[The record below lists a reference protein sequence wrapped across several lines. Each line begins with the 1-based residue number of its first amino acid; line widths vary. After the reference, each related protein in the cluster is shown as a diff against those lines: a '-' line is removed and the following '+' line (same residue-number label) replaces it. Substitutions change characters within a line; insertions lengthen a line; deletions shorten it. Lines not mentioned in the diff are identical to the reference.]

1 MSEFTDVAASASG
14 QLLRRLA
21 GQGGAPA
28 VAAPAAPAAARPT
41 VAYGS
46 DNERD
51 LARIWAELLNVDPG
65 QVLPRD
71 NFFDLGGDSL
81 LAMRAVEAAGRQ
93 LGFRIDARRYF
104 YENLAQLANAD
115 AAVTIA
121 PAAAAAVAARKEEPS
136 GGLFKRMFGFG
147 KDKASK

>member
-1 MSEFTDVAASASG
+1 MAEFTDIAASTSG

-21 GQGGAPA
+21 GSG
-28 VAAPAAPAAARPT
+28 AAPAAATPATPATARPA
-41 VAYGS
+41 VAFAS
-46 DNERD
+46 DNERN
-51 LARIWAELLNVDPG
+51 LARIWAELLDIDPTH
-65 QVLPRD
+65 VTPRD

-104 YENLAQLANAD
+104 YENLAQLANAE

-121 PAAAAAVAARKEEPS
+121 PAGAAAVARKEES
-136 GGLFKRMFGFG
+136 GGGLLKRMFGFG
-147 KDKASK
+147 GKDKASK